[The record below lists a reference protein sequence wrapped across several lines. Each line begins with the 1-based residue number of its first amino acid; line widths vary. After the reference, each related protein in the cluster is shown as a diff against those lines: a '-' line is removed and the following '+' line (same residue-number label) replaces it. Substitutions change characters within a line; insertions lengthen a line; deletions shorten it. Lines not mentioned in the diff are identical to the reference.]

1 MNYFINNTEAKDNKE
16 AKDCLWKLLQTSE
29 NYLYL
34 IWAWCSVN
42 SWWKIMSTLW
52 NILAWK
58 EDKEWNLII
67 DSKWTT
73 IKIDNFEDLKK
84 KAWYLSWENLEELL
98 TRIKITESY
107 FESFGDSKKDEKEE
121 MKNFREE
128 IEKQLKK
135 HCKDDIIIRVE
146 SKHLELISKITNWR
160 KLSLPRT
167 KIFTLN
173 YDTLFENAWNKLNYT
188 IIDWFSFS
196 LPRTFNWT
204 NFDLDIVKR
213 NKNYLEKED
222 NFEKKVFHLYKLHG
236 SINWDE
242 DKDWIITQIDNAKW
256 KLIYPWSSKYEES
269 YDMPYFEMISRFQQE
284 LRKENVTLTIIWYS
298 FSDNHINSMIKEAFK
313 TNPSLNLVIVW
324 KGNFEKKYEIW
335 DDEKEY
341 FLEKKDK
348 DWVEYSYFSKIV
360 INSVDILNEWL
371 KQNRVFLFN
380 MYFEPFVD
388 LIPWKDVKTKEEEI
402 AEKLVNLIS

>member
-1 MNYFINNTEAKDNKE
+1 MDSDK
-16 AKDCLWKLLQTSE
+16 LW
-29 NYLYL
+29 Y
-34 IWAWCSVN
+34 
-42 SWWKIMSTLW
+42 
-52 NILAWK
+52 
-58 EDKEWNLII
+58 
-67 DSKWTT
+67 
-73 IKIDNFEDLKK
+73 
-84 KAWYLSWENLEELL
+84 
-98 TRIKITESY
+98 
-107 FESFGDSKKDEKEE
+107 
-121 MKNFREE
+121 
-128 IEKQLKK
+128 
-135 HCKDDIIIRVE
+135 
-146 SKHLELISKITNWR
+146 
-160 KLSLPRT
+160 
-167 KIFTLN
+167 
-173 YDTLFENAWNKLNYT
+173 TLFENAWNKLNYT